1 MANQKAMRT
10 SGQIGGLLDDKEQTI
25 KEFAPIIKYMAYRL
39 SYRLPPDLDVD
50 DLINAGVIGLLDA
63 IEKYDPSKETMF
75 KTYAEFRIRG
85 AMLDEIR
92 SMDWVP
98 RSVREKIAI
107 IQRAYHQI
115 GKDLGR
121 PASEEEVAG
130 SLDMDLNE
138 FHDLLFQAKGTI
150 LIRTEDIRVH
160 TDNEDTAFDSIAD
173 NNAVN
178 PLSTLL
184 ATDTSR
190 FLGEAIDQL
199 PEREKQVISLYYYDE
214 MTMKEIGM
222 VLGITESRVSQLH
235 TQAILRLKGHLAS
248 EQVSGH

>member
-10 SGQIGGLLDDKEQTI
+10 SGQIGGLLEDKDQTI
-25 KEFAPIIKYMAYRL
+25 KEFAPIIKYMAYRI

-50 DLINAGVIGLLDA
+50 DLINAGIIGLLDA

-107 IQRAYHQI
+107 IQRAYYQL

-121 PASEEEVAG
+121 PASEEEVAR

-150 LIRTEDIRVH
+150 LIRSEDIRVH
-160 TDNEDTAFDSIAD
+160 TDNEDATFDSIAD

-214 MTMKEIGM
+214 LTMKEIGK

-235 TQAILRLKGHLAS
+235 TQAILRLKGNLAS
-248 EQVSGH
+248 EQVSK